1 VIEIIQSRLNG
12 SRERREKVR
21 MRRRLSSR
29 GQRAAVL
36 RDGLEE
42 EEGFIGGG
50 GKGYLIAA
58 ARAKVC
64 ARHGIVDEGRIRL
77 TSQKSRKGEARV
89 EYCMWDSSSSS
100 ETARPSDYV
109 QLERRFPAS
118 RRGANQRQ
126 CKVAAERRHLPCFDE
141 LPLELSWIIVEDM
154 LNMSLV
160 AYDSKHINTCVIN
173 HFTRDS

>member
-1 VIEIIQSRLNG
+1 
-12 SRERREKVR
+12 
-21 MRRRLSSR
+21 MRRRLSGR

-50 GKGYLIAA
+50 GKGCLIAA

-64 ARHGIVDEGRIRL
+64 ARHGIVDGGRIRL

-89 EYCMWDSSSSS
+89 EYVCESDSSSSS

-126 CKVAAERRHLPCFDE
+126 CKVAAERRHLPCFDG

-154 LNMSLV
+154 LDIY
-160 AYDSKHINTCVIN
+160 A
-173 HFTRDS
+173 

>member
-1 VIEIIQSRLNG
+1 
-12 SRERREKVR
+12 

-89 EYCMWDSSSSS
+89 EYCMWVSRIAAAA
-100 ETARPSDYV
+100 ARQRGRVIMFNLKDD
-109 QLERRFPAS
+109 FPPADGAQINVSAKSLLKGGTSRAS
-118 RRGANQRQ
+118 
-126 CKVAAERRHLPCFDE
+126 
-141 LPLELSWIIVEDM
+141 
-154 LNMSLV
+154 MSF
-160 AYDSKHINTCVIN
+160 H
-173 HFTRDS
+173 